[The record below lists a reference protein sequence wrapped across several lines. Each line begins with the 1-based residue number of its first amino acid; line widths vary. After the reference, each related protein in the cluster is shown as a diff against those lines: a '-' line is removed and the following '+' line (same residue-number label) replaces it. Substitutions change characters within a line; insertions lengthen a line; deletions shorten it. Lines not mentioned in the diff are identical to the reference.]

1 MFVSRAG
8 PPSKGLGA
16 AFRSRL
22 ARCLTWTA
30 KLTFEAFGNVPN
42 WTPMTRRHADQ
53 ARDFRCMPGVEKVEC
68 RNRTAGPL
76 GVLRPLKLG
85 ASNRAVRRSAVTAS
99 PLISPR

>member
-42 WTPMTRRHADQ
+42 WTRTQRGHADQ
-53 ARDFRCMPGVEKVEC
+53 ARDFRSCQALRKWSAAIEIC
-68 RNRTAGPL
+68 RSPWAF
-76 GVLRPLKLG
+76 
-85 ASNRAVRRSAVTAS
+85 SAH
-99 PLISPR
+99 